1 MRILQI
7 YRELAERML
16 GDLKDWRELSIIIP
30 PSRIEMINPEI
41 LAILMA
47 EKAWRRY
54 GENSIVTINK
64 SRIPLKTIIKLK
76 EKMVNKPAIF
86 KFTAEKALEENIP
99 KVRISFERLK
109 TKGRILGRII
119 KNYAPEKQEMIKEER
134 FEEVETMKDLSEL
147 IIKCLIPPRIN
158 DFVKEKLKRTTMK
171 KDKLTTLANTV
182 GIIGGLIFAPQA
194 VAPRSLAI
202 IQEIIG
208 NIKTR
213 RAELYNKIE
222 EAIKEGYKEENL
234 REMVKLRGLDP
245 LVDQIKREGY
255 AIIFN
260 ETQRT
265 IYEPLAHYLMWN
277 AAETISRET
286 GSVINF
292 IPDANELINTIWTGK
307 IIRENLLSNRTIRL
321 VYFFREGEINRRE
334 EIEKMKE
341 YMKDKLILFD
351 AKLDKIL
358 EAFKSDYATEIGKLL
373 KCFAELSDKTNESIA
388 FISRNK
394 VLKKSWEVMEV
405 PIKEKSKMR
414 KLLNKIRKLR
424 LTTI

>member
-1 MRILQI
+1 
-7 YRELAERML
+7 
-16 GDLKDWRELSIIIP
+16 
-30 PSRIEMINPEI
+30 
-41 LAILMA
+41 
-47 EKAWRRY
+47 
-54 GENSIVTINK
+54 
-64 SRIPLKTIIKLK
+64 
-76 EKMVNKPAIF
+76 
-86 KFTAEKALEENIP
+86 
-99 KVRISFERLK
+99 
-109 TKGRILGRII
+109 
-119 KNYAPEKQEMIKEER
+119 
-134 FEEVETMKDLSEL
+134 
-147 IIKCLIPPRIN
+147 
-158 DFVKEKLKRTTMK
+158 
-171 KDKLTTLANTV
+171 
-182 GIIGGLIFAPQA
+182 
-194 VAPRSLAI
+194 
-202 IQEIIG
+202 
-208 NIKTR
+208 
-213 RAELYNKIE
+213 
-222 EAIKEGYKEENL
+222 
-234 REMVKLRGLDP
+234 
-245 LVDQIKREGY
+245 
-255 AIIFN
+255 
-260 ETQRT
+260 
-265 IYEPLAHYLMWN
+265 MWN